1 MTSIADA
8 NVLFPLLVQGHAAHE
23 VAKGWW
29 DKQEDGTV
37 ATCGPVL
44 VWQH

>member
-8 NVLFPLLVQGHAAHE
+8 DVLFPLLVQGHAAHE
-23 VAKGWW
+23 VVKGWW

-37 ATCGPVL
+37 ATCL
-44 VWQH
+44 VTSA